1 MQVLARS
8 SRRRAVI
15 AGVAAVCLAALAA
28 GTASAT
34 LPSPC
39 TLLTNVHPEHT
50 FGHGKTLAV
59 RDRTQHKYGSGK
71 YGSVTCSEIVGTQSV
86 SISLS
91 GAAPGGFGG
100 IANPKTTHPSGLGAG
115 ASLITGTA
123 AQNGAPVDFVLFH
136 RGTVYV
142 DLSANGATTE
152 LLTTFARQVY
162 KALA

>member
-1 MQVLARS
+1 MHIARS
-8 SRRRAVI
+8 SRRRVI
-15 AGVAAVCLAALAA
+15 AAGVAVACLAALAA

-59 RDRTQHKYGSGK
+59 RNRQQHRYGSGK
-71 YGSVTCSEIVGTQSV
+71 YGSVTCSETVGTQPV

-100 IANPKTTHPSGLGAG
+100 IMDPKTTHPSGLGAG
-115 ASLITGTA
+115 ASLIIGKGVP
-123 AQNGAPVDFVLFH
+123 NGGPVDFVLFH
-136 RGTVYV
+136 RGAVYV
-142 DLSANGATTE
+142 DLSANGATPA